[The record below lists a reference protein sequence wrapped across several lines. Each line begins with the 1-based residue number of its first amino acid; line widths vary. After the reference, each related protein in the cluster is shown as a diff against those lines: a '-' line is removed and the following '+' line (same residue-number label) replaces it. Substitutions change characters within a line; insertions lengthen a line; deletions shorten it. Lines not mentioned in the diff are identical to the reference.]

1 MEKFSEVEWT
11 EPRLYYVHE
20 ADQTEVPSQPEDIVL
35 TVEFLASASRNGSVF
50 LLLCNFR
57 T

>member
-50 LLLCNFR
+50 IIM
-57 T
+57 